1 MLDSIKQTK
10 KDLNI
15 CQEKTHSTC
24 KDKKKQKDKKTHHA
38 NTKKKRI
45 GIAVLRQSTF
55 QRKEYFIIIIH
66 QEAIIT
72 LNVYASSNKA
82 SK

>member
-1 MLDSIKQTK
+1 MLI
-10 KDLNI
+10 LI
-15 CQEKTHSTC
+15 
-24 KDKKKQKDKKTHHA
+24 
-38 NTKKKRI
+38 KKRI